1 MTLLPQVILLLVKSV
16 LLSFLCQTEDASE
29 REKRDLLSELALLK
43 NLDPHPHVIQLFGCV
58 STESK
63 FVDNSFYHRDWL
75 SRKWNASLQF
85 NSKK

>member
-1 MTLLPQVILLLVKSV
+1 MVKNFHVSLTLLPQIILLLVKSV

-29 REKRDLLSELALLK
+29 REKRDLLSKLTLLK

-63 FVDNSFYHRDWL
+63 FVN
-75 SRKWNASLQF
+75 
-85 NSKK
+85 